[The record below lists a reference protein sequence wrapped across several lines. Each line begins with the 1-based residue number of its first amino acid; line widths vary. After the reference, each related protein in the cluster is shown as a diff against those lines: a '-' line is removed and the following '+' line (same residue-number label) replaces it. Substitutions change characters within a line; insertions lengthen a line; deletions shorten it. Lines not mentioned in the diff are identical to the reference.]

1 MRHSAPAAVQNTI
14 PTPIA
19 LKIPDAARA
28 LGVKPI
34 TIRRLIERGALRPN
48 RSLRTPLIP
57 IAQLHA
63 FIESGIE

>member
-1 MRHSAPAAVQNTI
+1 MSPTSVQNPN

-19 LKIPDAARA
+19 LKIPDAAKA

-34 TIRRLIERGALRPN
+34 TIRRLIERGELRPN

-57 IAQLHA
+57 ISQLHA
-63 FIESGIE
+63 FIEAGIAA